1 MSFKSPWLL
10 LGLLVLAL
18 AIGLWVLAERRRA
31 RYTVRYTNLDVL
43 ATVAS
48 GRSWLRY
55 VPSALVALGLAV
67 LIVGIARPEV
77 NRTLVK
83 ERATVILVV
92 DTSRSMQAKDVE
104 PTRLGAAQEAL
115 RTFLDQ
121 APRDLRVGLVVF
133 AGEAQVATPP
143 TKDHALVDT
152 AITDIDQFLVY
163 GGTAIGDALQTAV
176 LLGRQVTDLAPT
188 DGDSVTAPSISTS
201 STRSLAQASTCGDEK
216 SPVSI
221 LFLSDGAQ
229 TRGLLQPLEGAKLAK
244 EACFPVY
251 TVALGTPQGVIER
264 GPFGGFPGNPQ
275 EGQVIP
281 VPPDPDTLRQIA
293 RTTGGEFSEAR
304 TADALQRAYQNL
316 GSRLGREPGQS
327 EITWLFIAIAAAL
340 LLLATAIGAFVSPRL
355 PCSQTTT
362 IVKGMSDRSSRPA
375 GCITTLNDAVRP
387 CLYRGQCIVRRA
399 DDRTPPRDS
408 HEPDLEDARLD
419 APGLHGLPGAVELP
433 AEEVA
438 RAVKLSGKFA
448 IP

>member
-10 LGLLVLAL
+10 LGLVVLAL
-18 AIGLWVLAERRRA
+18 AIGLWLLADRRRA

-43 ATVAS
+43 ATVVS

-55 VPSALVALGLAV
+55 IPSGLVALGLAV
-67 LIVGIARPEV
+67 LLVGLARPEV
-77 NRTLVK
+77 KRSLLT

-115 RTFLDQ
+115 RTFLDK

-143 TKDHALVDT
+143 TKDHELVAT

-188 DGDSVTAPSISTS
+188 DDDGVAAPAS
-201 STRSLAQASTCGDEK
+201 SSARRTLAQAASCPEQE

-229 TRGLLQPLEGAKLAK
+229 TRGLLQPLEGARLAR

-251 TVALGTPQGVIER
+251 TIALGTPKGVIER
-264 GPFGGFPGNPQ
+264 GSFGGFPGT
-275 EGQVIP
+275 GDSQVIP
-281 VPPDPDTLRQIA
+281 VPPDPETLRSIA

-304 TADALQRAYQNL
+304 TADALEAAYKNL
-316 GSRLGREPGQS
+316 GSRLGREEGQS
-327 EITWLFIAIAAAL
+327 EITWFFVAIAAAL
-340 LLLATAIGAFVSPRL
+340 LLLGTAVGVFVSPRL
-355 PCSQTTT
+355 P
-362 IVKGMSDRSSRPA
+362 
-375 GCITTLNDAVRP
+375 
-387 CLYRGQCIVRRA
+387 
-399 DDRTPPRDS
+399 
-408 HEPDLEDARLD
+408 
-419 APGLHGLPGAVELP
+419 
-433 AEEVA
+433 
-438 RAVKLSGKFA
+438 
-448 IP
+448 